1 MKVFSTTRTKRSPA
15 FVALLVWLF
24 ALASGVANACLLE
37 LPDRHSNAV
46 SASHPTAKWV
56 GDDLD
61 TSTESSLKCCD
72 DGTIAL
78 PNGHSGV
85 DQIDPGSAPLV
96 ATLWTPSAHV
106 ASVPRR
112 LDDLQLHTVGP
123 PLRVRYSRL
132 AL

>member
-1 MKVFSTTRTKRSPA
+1 MKVFSTTRTKRSTA

-24 ALASGVANACLLE
+24 AL
-37 LPDRHSNAV
+37 
-46 SASHPTAKWV
+46 
-56 GDDLD
+56 D
-61 TSTESSLKCCD
+61 TSKESSAKCCD

-123 PLRVRYSRL
+123 RLRVRYSRL

>member
-1 MKVFSTTRTKRSPA
+1 MKVFSTIRTQRSPA

-46 SASHPTAKWV
+46 RASHPTAKLV
-56 GDDLD
+56 G
-61 TSTESSLKCCD
+61 
-72 DGTIAL
+72 
-78 PNGHSGV
+78 
-85 DQIDPGSAPLV
+85 
-96 ATLWTPSAHV
+96 
-106 ASVPRR
+106 
-112 LDDLQLHTVGP
+112 DDLQLHTVGP